1 LKIIIKKLLSKLLNR
16 LNLFLSTSKIGN
28 YILDK
33 LVKNSLERVLSL
45 KHNEIKFKLS
55 TPNAVCHWRSKTLA
69 TKEPETIKWI
79 DNFKNSSIF
88 WDVGANIGIY
98 SVYAGKRGHKV
109 FSFEPSFFNLETLS
123 RNINLNNLSDN
134 ITVFPIALN
143 DITKISKLNM
153 SNNSWGSAH
162 STFDKEYMSSGKIM
176 NTKFSYKTIG
186 FSADDIAENLDI
198 DQPNYI
204 KIDVDGIEHLVLEG
218 GKKII
223 KNAKSILIEVYKNFE
238 EQNIKVQKILGES
251 GFELIEEIYF
261 EKNSSNQ
268 IWKKK

>member
-1 LKIIIKKLLSKLLNR
+1 MRNTIKNFMTIFFKKLINFFYK
-16 LNLFLSTSKIGN
+16 SKIGR
-28 YILDK
+28 YSLDK
-33 LVKNSLERVLSL
+33 IIESCLTQNILIE
-45 KHNEIKFKLS
+45 HNNIKLILS
-55 TPNAVCHWRSKTLA
+55 TPNAVCYWRSKTLA
-69 TKEPETIKWI
+69 TKEPETINWI
-79 DNFKNSSIF
+79 NNFDNNSVF

-98 SVYAGKRGHKV
+98 SVYAGKKEHSV

-123 RNINLNNLSDN
+123 KNINLNNLSDN
-134 ITVFPIALN
+134 ITVLPIALN

-162 STFDKEYMSSGKIM
+162 STFDKEYMSSGQVM

-186 FSADDIAENLDI
+186 FSADDIVENLDI
-198 DQPNYI
+198 DQPDYI

-218 GKKII
+218 GRKII
-223 KNAKSILIEVYKNFE
+223 KNTKSILIEVYKNFE
-238 EQNIKVQKILGES
+238 EQNTKVIKILNES